1 MDARAQAI
9 NLLDRGEV
17 REAELICER
26 RLIVD
31 PDDADSCALLA
42 EIHLSTGRD
51 ASAADMLTRLTQ
63 LRPQDASVHR
73 RLAGVLLSQGCT
85 DQAINVLR
93 TAIAIEPRSTRAHNN
108 LGQALMRLGRTE
120 EAKASFQEA
129 LRLDPRYAVGYN
141 NLGMACTEGAEFERA
156 MECFRRALEL
166 DPALAIAQLNLAIAC
181 ERAGRLAEALQ
192 GYEAVLARAPEF
204 ADAWVGRGSAL
215 SQQRR
220 FEDALESLERALSL
234 RPGDAATLTRKA
246 RVLMS
251 MERVNESLSTA
262 DEALRRDAANAEAHH
277 VRGEALRKL
286 GRKSEALQSLEFAL
300 RLNPNDV
307 QGWGNLGVVQHELG
321 EFDLAVRSFRRAL
334 ELDPANIEARTRL
347 LARLIPSVPLTQEE
361 AMGARGRFD
370 TQLLEFEG
378 WSSTRVF
385 SESEALTVA
394 QQQFFYLSYEEES
407 NRSLLERYR
416 GACAARL
423 ASFDRDRS
431 PGRERSSGHECASVP
446 PGLSGGP
453 AQRFK
458 LGLVSAHVH
467 DHSVYNAIVRGWL
480 KHLDRA
486 RFDIALFS
494 LGAKQDASTREARAS
509 VEHFEAGSRPTGD
522 WAAELRRRRFDA
534 LIFPEIGMNETA
546 LALAS
551 QRLAPRQFAAW
562 GHPETSGLPTID
574 GYLSAELFEP
584 RDAQDHYTEPL
595 VRLPNLGVHCRPYG
609 TVATPVDFDRLGIDR
624 NDILFICPGVPFKY
638 RPKDDRI
645 LVDIARR
652 LTGCVFV
659 FFESEV
665 AELSHKLHAR
675 IAAEFRNAQ
684 LDPARYLVSIPW
696 QPRAAF
702 FGLLRQADVYLDT
715 IGFSG
720 FNTLMQAVECH
731 LPCVTYE
738 GRFMRGRLGSGIL
751 RRLGLP
757 ELVALDK
764 DQYVD
769 LAVKLA
775 SSDACR
781 SEIREKI
788 RRAEATAYSDIG
800 AVDALSAVLL
810 EST

>member
-9 NLLDRGEV
+9 TLLGHGKV

-42 EIHLSTGRD
+42 EIHLSTGRN
-51 ASAADMLTRLTQ
+51 ASAAGMLTRLTQ
-63 LRPQDASVHR
+63 LRPQDASAHR

-85 DQAINVLR
+85 DQAIEVLR
-93 TAIAIEPRSTRAHNN
+93 TAIAIEPGSTRAHNN

-129 LRLDPRYAVGYN
+129 LRLDPRYAIGCN
-141 NLGMACTEGAEFERA
+141 NLGMAYTESAEFERA
-156 MECFRRALEL
+156 AECFRRALEL
-166 DPALAIAQLNLAIAC
+166 DPTLAIAQFNLAIAC

-192 GYEAVLARAPEF
+192 GYEAVPARAPEF
-204 ADAWVGRGSAL
+204 ADAWVGRGSVL
-215 SQQRR
+215 TRLRR
-220 FEDALESLERALSL
+220 FEDALECLERALSL
-234 RPGDAATLTRKA
+234 RPGDAAT
-246 RVLMS
+246 
-251 MERVNESLSTA
+251 
-262 DEALRRDAANAEAHH
+262 HH
-277 VRGEALRKL
+277 ARGEALRKL

-300 RLNPNDV
+300 RLNPDDV
-307 QGWGNLGVVQHELG
+307 QGWCNLGVVQHELG
-321 EFDLAVRSFRRAL
+321 EFDSAVRSHRRAV

-361 AMGARGRFD
+361 AMGARGTFD

-378 WSSTRVF
+378 WSSTRVL
-385 SESEALTVA
+385 SESEALTVS

-416 GACAARL
+416 GACTARL
-423 ASFDRDRS
+423 ASFDR
-431 PGRERSSGHECASVP
+431 ERSSGRECASVP

-453 AQRFK
+453 LRRFK

-494 LGAKQDASTREARAS
+494 IGATQDASTQEARAS
-509 VEHFEAGSRPTGD
+509 VEHFEAGSRPTND
-522 WAAELRRRRFDA
+522 WAAEIRRRRFDA
-534 LIFPEIGMNETA
+534 LIFPEIGMNETT

-551 QRLAPRQFAAW
+551 RRLAPRQFAAW

-609 TVATPVDFDRLGIDR
+609 TVATPVDRERLGIDP
-624 NDILFICPGVPFKY
+624 NATLFICPGVPFKY

-652 LTGCVFV
+652 LTRCVFV
-659 FFESEV
+659 FFEYEV
-665 AELSHKLHAR
+665 AELSRKLQAR
-675 IAAEFRNAQ
+675 IAAEFRNAR

-702 FGLLRQADVYLDT
+702 FGLLQQADVYLDT

-731 LPCVTYE
+731 SPCVTYE

-775 SSDACR
+775 SSDAYR
-781 SEIREKI
+781 SEIRGKI